1 MTEKKEKSAKV
12 RNKWLSVRWKI
23 VISACIIFG
32 LIILLSAFIGMIEQS
47 GIGEYN
53 QIILD
58 WMSTHRDPMINN
70 IMQIATTTASPTFFV
85 IAVSTGSF
93 LWAYKKREIWRP
105 FLMAITM
112 AITAGLSSAIKSLT
126 MNERPPIIDMV
137 PPLEMDF
144 SFPSGHT
151 LSTFVLLM
159 VTGYLFYSR
168 YRDKDKYFWL
178 VVWIIATISGTTII
192 AVSRLYL
199 GYHWLTDVAGSV
211 GLGLILFAIVI
222 IVDKFVTRRKKKSK
236 IIL

>member
-1 MTEKKEKSAKV
+1 MKEQKDKSKKTSH
-12 RNKWLSVRWKI
+12 KWLSTCWKI
-23 VISACIIFG
+23 VFSASLMIG
-32 LIILLSAFIGMIEQS
+32 LIVLFSAIVGMIEQS
-47 GIGEYN
+47 GIGQYN
-53 QIILD
+53 QLILD
-58 WMSTHRDPMINN
+58 WMSTHRDPMINS
-70 IMQIATTTASPTFFV
+70 IMQIATTTASPTFFI

-105 FLMAITM
+105 FLLAITM
-112 AITAGLSSAIKSLT
+112 AITAGLSTIIKILT
-126 MNERPPIIDMV
+126 MNERPPVIDMV
-137 PPLEMDF
+137 PPLELDF

-151 LSTFVLLM
+151 LSTFVLLL

-192 AVSRLYL
+192 AISRLYL

-211 GLGLILFAIVI
+211 GLGLIIFAIVI
-222 IVDKFVTRRKKKSK
+222 MVDKFITRRPKKSK